1 MAEDRERPAPDWEQ
15 LCSRVSESKF
25 GEWLKNSR
33 FWMLEDAG
41 KSRTECSNF
50 GATSLSDFRIEVSA
64 EWSKRLADSRREI
77 SPILDKMT
85 AAVMGFHWPILRQDS
100 SDSWRTL

>member
-15 LCSRVSESKF
+15 LCTRVSGSKF
-25 GEWLKNSR
+25 GEWWKNSR

-50 GATSLSDFRIEVSA
+50 RATSFPDFRIEVFA
-64 EWSKRLADSRREI
+64 ERSKRLADSRREI
-77 SPILDKMT
+77 SPILDKNDRLGNGLSL
-85 AAVMGFHWPILRQDS
+85 AILRQDS
-100 SDSWRTL
+100 SDSWRTP